1 MNPQEQQGDQ
11 REERAGK
18 RPRISYSVEE
28 AAEETGIGRSYIY
41 LAMKHGE
48 LASLKLGKR
57 RLIMHD
63 DLVSWL
69 QSKRQA
75 A

>member
-1 MNPQEQQGDQ
+1 MISKDQ
-11 REERAGK
+11 RDEIATK
-18 RPRISYSVEE
+18 RPPRISYSVED

-41 LAMKHGE
+41 LAIKQGE

-57 RLIMHD
+57 RLILRD
-63 DLVSWL
+63 DLLAWL

>member
-1 MNPQEQQGDQ
+1 MDTISDKERERRDQQ
-11 REERAGK
+11 R
-18 RPRISYSVEE
+18 RISYSVEE

-41 LAMKHGE
+41 LAIKCGE

-63 DLVSWL
+63 DLLAWL
-69 QSKRQA
+69 NSKRQA

>member
-1 MNPQEQQGDQ
+1 MDLSTKERDRRAEQ
-11 REERAGK
+11 R
-18 RPRISYSVEE
+18 RISYSVEE
-28 AAEETGIGRSYIY
+28 AAEETGVGRSFLYMAI
-41 LAMKHGE
+41 KNGE

-63 DLVSWL
+63 DLLAWL
-69 QSKRQA
+69 NSKRQA

>member
-1 MNPQEQQGDQ
+1 MDISDKERERRDEQ
-11 REERAGK
+11 R
-18 RPRISYSVEE
+18 RISYSIEA

-41 LAMKHGE
+41 MAIKAGE

-69 QSKRQA
+69 QTKRQA